1 MEIIHQYDYRSLVL
15 NILAHYI
22 YQELL
27 EEFESLNQIQYN
39 SLKDLMKI
47 IKLLKSKYSYSYIPF
62 GFLIKIF
69 GWNMSSIESSKSLKA
84 PEIIIQTANVDS
96 YTDIA
101 KNPELIVHDEVIPAE
116 ASLAKKLLSDSNYEG
131 KNKYFMGV
139 REGHNTELNN
149 PLPLV
154 EKINEMMKAI

>member
-1 MEIIHQYDYRSLVL
+1 
-15 NILAHYI
+15 
-22 YQELL
+22 
-27 EEFESLNQIQYN
+27 
-39 SLKDLMKI
+39 
-47 IKLLKSKYSYSYIPF
+47 
-62 GFLIKIF
+62 
-69 GWNMSSIESSKSLKA
+69 MSSIESSKSLKA

-101 KNPELIVHDEVIPAE
+101 KNPELIVHDGVIPAE

-131 KNKYFMGV
+131 NNKYFMGV

-149 PLPLV
+149 PLHLV